1 MSLFD
6 YPSETPAAP
15 AGPVDVLLADASD
28 DEWTTLLGH
37 TQQHRFDP
45 GEAVVTEGEHDRS
58 LYLVLEGELEVL
70 TPRGRRGAYRKI
82 AMVAVGSVIG
92 ELAFFDG
99 GARSAMVRAA
109 TPAVLA
115 EMSPASF
122 DALAADNPALARHL
136 LFDLGRILARRLR
149 AAQATSNA
157 GGN

>member
-1 MSLFD
+1 VSFFD

-28 DEWTTLLGH
+28 AEWTTLLEH
-37 TQQHRFDP
+37 TRQHRFGP
-45 GEAVVTEGEHDRS
+45 GEAIMAEGDSDRS

-82 AMVAVGSVIG
+82 AVVAAGSVIG

-122 DALAADNPALARHL
+122 DELAANSPALARQL

-149 AAQATSNA
+149 AAQATSIAA
-157 GGN
+157 GS